1 MPEPTSDRLMSNLD
15 FKNWLT
21 NQRTSGFAVLR
32 YKPDAEESSSDW
44 DLAVADATNF
54 GHLIEA
60 RWGDPDLRIR
70 RQYVEQWYYPWNQVD
85 LLPVFEWN
93 GIPYLCR
100 ERFWTHVSISHDGL
114 PRPRPAH
121 DAFIAWMTGIL
132 WGGSFRER
140 YRKVVLDAWAVDREE
155 FSGCL
160 YSAFGKLWTCEIS
173 SWLDAGE
180 PELAV
185 ASTRN
190 LRTAL
195 RWRAFMKNPGDSLLG
210 QFRHWRVEWH
220 HHRHP
225 PYPWIAFLGPDGSG
239 KSSVINGVRQMLN
252 DRRIGSEMIHWCP
265 PLRKRPNSGTI
276 ITVPDPHSKKPRG
289 ILSSLAKL
297 ILLWVTWAK
306 GTLWLLRHPRA
317 KSQLLISDRYY
328 DDLLVDPK
336 RYRYGAPLSW
346 ARSVFRKMPKP
357 DSVLILIGD
366 SSTIHARKQEVT
378 HDELRRQ
385 LASYS
390 ALAVALGDNAKVIC
404 CTQPLP
410 VVIEEARSAII
421 HSCQNRRDTLPLPPI
436 RRPPPLSPL
445 DIATPVNDLPN
456 PLKRIRILMSAYAC
470 SPTRGAE
477 ANVAWNLIREL
488 SARHEITVLTR
499 KIQRQAIE
507 SSGEPWTERVRW
519 LYFDPPAWLTFWRL
533 GKHGLAPFYLLWH
546 LLARQQAARL
556 IRELDIDL
564 CHHVTIGTYLM
575 PSPLAGLSPPLVF
588 GPVGGGERTPPGLRN
603 HFSWR
608 GRIEEWIRDTVR
620 SRLERHE
627 FLHHW
632 YLRTAWA
639 FAATAATEK
648 SLRRIGLTNISMLP
662 QSANGGDTIERYIL
676 SHPKPRTPYGGTLN
690 LVTACR
696 LVHWKAVNLAIS
708 SVAAARS
715 NGLDVNLTI
724 LEDGPERESL
734 HHLVSQL
741 GIADHIRFKGRLPSL
756 DDVYDAISQ
765 SHGLIHPA
773 VHEAFGQACLESLAL
788 GVPVICLN
796 WGGPGMIVDDESGF
810 RITPSDPET
819 TVTRLADAI
828 ASLAAKLASG
838 HDFAPAC
845 IRRAQCFKWSEMAEK
860 IDSVYHQILRSDSAI
875 HTEKGSARSS
885 PARQSTYYPE

>member
-1 MPEPTSDRLMSNLD
+1 MPEPTADRLMSNLD

-21 NQRTSGFAVLR
+21 DQRTTCFAVLR
-32 YKPDAEESSSDW
+32 YKPDADDSSSDW
-44 DLAVADATNF
+44 DLAVADATGF
-54 GHLIEA
+54 GHLIQA

-132 WGGSFRER
+132 WGGRFRER
-140 YRKVVLDAWAVDREE
+140 YRKMVLDAWAVDREE
-155 FSGCL
+155 FSDCL
-160 YSAFGKLWTCEIS
+160 YSAFGRLWTCEIS

-190 LRTAL
+190 LRSAL
-195 RWRAFMKNPGDSLLG
+195 RCRAFTKNPGESLLG

-239 KSSVINGVRQMLN
+239 KSSVINGVSQMLTH
-252 DRRIGSEMIHWCP
+252 RRIGSEMIHWCP
-265 PLRKRPNSGTI
+265 PLRKRPNSGTT
-276 ITVPDPHSKKPRG
+276 ITVPDPHSKKTRG

-297 ILLWVTWAK
+297 VLLWVTWSK

-317 KSQLLISDRYY
+317 KSKLLISDRYY

-346 ARSVFRKMPKP
+346 ARWVFRRMPKP
-357 DSVLILIGD
+357 DSVVILTGE

-378 HDELRRQ
+378 HDELKRQ

-390 ALAVALGDNAKVIC
+390 ALAVALGDYAEVIC

-410 VVIEEARSAII
+410 AVIEAARNAII
-421 HSCQNRRDTLPLPPI
+421 KACRNRRETLPPPPI
-436 RRPPPLSPL
+436 RRPSPL
-445 DIATPVNDLPN
+445 PIEQAGSSNIQN
-456 PLKRIRILMSAYAC
+456 ANQQRPLQILVSAYAC

-488 SARHEITVLTR
+488 SSRHKIIVMTR
-499 KIQRQAIE
+499 SIQRRAIE
-507 SSGEPWTERVRW
+507 SSGETWVDQVRW
-519 LYFDPPAWLTFWRL
+519 IYSDPPAWLTFWRR

-546 LLARQQAARL
+546 LLARHHAAQL
-556 IRELDIDL
+556 IRELGIDL

-575 PSPLAGLSPPLVF
+575 PSPLAGLAPPLVF
-588 GPVGGGERTPPGLRN
+588 GPVGGGERTPPGLKN
-603 HFSWR
+603 SFGFR
-608 GRIEEWIRDTVR
+608 GRMEEWIRDSIR
-620 SRLERHE
+620 SAIERFD

-632 YLRTAWA
+632 YLETAWA
-639 FAATAATEK
+639 FAATPETEK
-648 SLRRIGLTNISMLP
+648 SLRRIGLTDISLLP
-662 QSANGGDTIERYIL
+662 QSANGGDAIERYVS
-676 SHPKPRTPYGGTLN
+676 SHPNKLAPYNGTIN
-690 LVTACR
+690 LITACR
-696 LVHWKAVNLAIS
+696 LVHWKAVNLAIGA
-708 SVAAARS
+708 VAAARS
-715 NGLDVNLTI
+715 RGLEVRLTI
-724 LEDGPERESL
+724 LEDGPERDSL
-734 HHLVSQL
+734 KSQAIKL
-741 GIADHIRFKGRLPSL
+741 GIADHVNFSGRLPSL
-756 DDVYDAISQ
+756 DDVYDAIRQ
-765 SHGLIHPA
+765 SHALIHPA

-788 GVPVICLN
+788 GVPVICLD

-810 RITPSDPET
+810 RIIPSDPET

-828 ASLAAKLASG
+828 SLLAAKLASG
-838 HDFAPAC
+838 NDFTPAC

-860 IDSVYHQILRSDSAI
+860 IDAVYYQILRSDSKS
-875 HTEKGSARSS
+875 HTEKGSARSL
-885 PARQSTYYPE
+885 PARRSTY